1 MRRLMASLITDSMD
15 MCLSKL
21 WEIVKDGKPGMLQS
35 VGSQRV
41 GHDLVTEQK
50 LYSTGNS
57 SQYSV
62 ATWEKNLK
70 TNSYMY
76 N

>member
-1 MRRLMASLITDSMD
+1 MASLITDSID

-21 WEIVKDGKPGMLQS
+21 WEIVKDGKSGMLQS

-41 GHDLVTEQK
+41 GRDLMTEQQ

-57 SQYSV
+57 TQYSV

-70 TNSYMY
+70 NNSCMY

>member
-1 MRRLMASLITDSMD
+1 MASLITVSMD

-21 WEIVKDGKPGMLQS
+21 WEIVKDGKSGMLQS
-35 VGSQRV
+35 VGPQRA
-41 GHDLVTEQK
+41 GHSLVTEQ

-57 SQYSV
+57 TQYSV

-70 TNSYMY
+70 NTSYMY
-76 N
+76 MYN

>member
-1 MRRLMASLITDSMD
+1 MASLITDSVD

-21 WEIVKDGKPGMLQS
+21 GEIVKDGKSGMLQS
-35 VGSQRV
+35 VGSQRL
-41 GHDLVTEQK
+41 GRDLVTEQQ
-50 LYSTGNS
+50 LCSTGNS
-57 SQYSV
+57 TQYSV

-70 TNSYMY
+70 NNSCTY

>member
-1 MRRLMASLITDSMD
+1 MASLITDSID

-21 WEIVKDGKPGMLQS
+21 WEIVKDGKSGMLQS

-41 GHDLVTEQK
+41 GHDLVTEQQ

-57 SQYSV
+57 TQYS
-62 ATWEKNLK
+62 
-70 TNSYMY
+70 SYMGKESEK
-76 N
+76 